1 MDLQTNGISMLSIM
15 RLDNYVVQRQK
26 LHHGGL
32 MKLHVEGNGY
42 TLSMAGNRLF
52 VVLGRGRM
60 KRERFDAGSV
70 WNSSV

>member
-1 MDLQTNGISMLSIM
+1 MLSIM

-32 MKLHVEGNGY
+32 TRLHGEGNSY
-42 TLSMAGNRLF
+42 TLFTAGNRLF
-52 VVLGRGRM
+52 VVLGRVRM